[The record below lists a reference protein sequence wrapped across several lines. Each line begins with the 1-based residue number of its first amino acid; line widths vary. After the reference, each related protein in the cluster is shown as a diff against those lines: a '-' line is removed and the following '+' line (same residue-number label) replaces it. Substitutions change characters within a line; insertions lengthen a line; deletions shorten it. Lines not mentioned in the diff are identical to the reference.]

1 MKLGLVTYNMAK
13 DWDVK
18 TLIANC
24 KAAGF
29 QGVELRTTHAH
40 GVEPTL
46 SAAQRAEVRKAF
58 EDSPVKLWG
67 LGSVCE
73 YHSADPAEVRKHIE
87 ITRDFAKLA
96 RDVGAVGVKVRP
108 NGLQLDKGIPKE
120 KTLEQIG
127 KALIECG
134 KIAADEGVEIW
145 LEVHG
150 KDTCLPPNIR
160 TIMQACGHPSVGV
173 CWNSNKTDIACDIT
187 GVNGSVKENFNLLKP
202 WIRSSHITELCD
214 EAYPWA
220 ELFGLFKEMNYQR
233 FTLAEIQG
241 SADPLRVMNYYRA
254 LWKQLV
260 K

>member
-1 MKLGLVTYNMAK
+1 VTYNMAK
-13 DWDVK
+13 DWAVK

-24 KAAGF
+24 MATGF
-29 QGVELRTTHAH
+29 EGVELRTTHAH

-46 SAAQRAEVRKAF
+46 NPTQRAEVKKMF

-73 YHSADPAEVRKHIE
+73 YHAVDPAEVNKNIE
-87 ITRDFAKLA
+87 ITRDFVKLA
-96 RDVGAVGVKVRP
+96 KDVGAVGVKVRP
-108 NGLQLDKGIPKE
+108 NGLQLQAGIPKE

-127 KALIECG
+127 KALKECG
-134 KIAADEGVEIW
+134 KIAADYGIEIW

-150 KDTCLPPNIR
+150 RDTCMPPNIYE
-160 TIMQACGHPSVGV
+160 IMKVADHPSVGA
-173 CWNSNKTDIACDIT
+173 CWNSNKTDI
-187 GVNGSVKENFNLLKP
+187 VNGSVKENFNLLKP
-202 WIRSSHITELCD
+202 WIRSSHIIELCD

-220 ELFGLFKEMNYQR
+220 ELFGLFKQMNYQR

-241 SADPLRVMNYYRA
+241 SSDPIRVMNYYRA
-254 LWKQLV
+254 LWKQLA

>member
-18 TLIANC
+18 TIIANC
-24 KAAGF
+24 KATGF
-29 QGVELRTTHAH
+29 EGVELRTTHAH
-40 GVEPTL
+40 GVDPTL
-46 SAAQRAEVRKAF
+46 GPAQRAEIKEQF
-58 EDSPVKLWG
+58 EDSPIKLWG

-73 YHSADPAEVRKHIE
+73 YHAVDPAEVKRNIE
-87 ITRDFAKLA
+87 VTRDFVKLA
-96 RDVGAVGVKVRP
+96 KDVGAVGVKVRP
-108 NGLQLDKGIPKE
+108 NGLQVDKGIPKE

-134 KIAADEGVEIW
+134 KFAADFGIEIW

-150 KDTCLPPNIR
+150 KDTCLPQNIH
-160 TIMQACGHPSVGV
+160 TVMQACGHPSVGV
-173 CWNSNKTDIACDIT
+173 CWNSNKTDI
-187 GVNGSVKENFNLLKP
+187 VNGSVKENFNLLKP
-202 WIRSSHITELCD
+202 WIRSSHIVELCD

-220 ELFGLFKEMNYQR
+220 ELFGLFKAMNYQG

-241 SADPLRVMNYYRA
+241 SSDPIRVMNYYRA
-254 LWKQLV
+254 LWKKLA

>member
-24 KAAGF
+24 KATGF
-29 QGVELRTTHAH
+29 EGVELRTTHAH

-46 SAAQRAEVRKAF
+46 SAAQRAEVKKMF

-73 YHSADPAEVRKHIE
+73 YHAVDPAEVKKNIE
-87 ITRDFAKLA
+87 ITRDFVKLA
-96 RDVGAVGVKVRP
+96 KDVGAVGVKVRP
-108 NGLQLDKGIPKE
+108 NGLQVDKGIPKE

-127 KALIECG
+127 KALKECG
-134 KIAADEGVEIW
+134 KIAADYGIEIW

-150 KDTCLPPNIR
+150 RDTCMPQNVYE
-160 TIMQACGHPSVGV
+160 IMKAADHPSVGA
-173 CWNSNKTDIACDIT
+173 CWNSNKTDI
-187 GVNGSVKENFNLLKP
+187 VNGSVKENFNLLKP
-202 WIRSSHITELCD
+202 WIRSSHIIELCD

-220 ELFGLFKEMNYQR
+220 ELFGLFKQMNYQR

-241 SADPLRVMNYYRA
+241 SSDPIRVMNYYRA
-254 LWKQLV
+254 LWKQLA